1 LAITRDSQI
10 YVRCRDGLTNRAA
23 LNLAELAPLLG
34 RGIVLRTEMQIAAVE
49 PARREEESP
58 ADIFGISIPV
68 NHFYLAAIADK
79 YGDLEVEPFPLH
91 P

>member
-1 LAITRDSQI
+1 
-10 YVRCRDGLTNRAA
+10 
-23 LNLAELAPLLG
+23 
-34 RGIVLRTEMQIAAVE
+34 MQIAAVE